1 VQKTTNQNKPITIAI
16 MGASGFVGQN
26 LLRYLLKTT
35 DYSIRALCRSPQN
48 IQFDAQYAD
57 RVQLVRAD
65 VFDRDAIRNSLEGV
79 DVAVYLIHM
88 MAAKGDYY
96 DLEAKAAETFGKAAQ
111 VVGLPRLIYMGGLGS
126 DADKLSRHLRSR
138 HNTGKILKSYVP
150 LLIEFRASMIVGD
163 GSIAY
168 DIMKSLVH
176 NLPVQT
182 VPAWAITHTQP
193 IALQDALQY
202 LTEGLTVPLEYSE
215 IVEIGGPEELSYK
228 DLIVRYAASIGR
240 KPVIV
245 MIPIV
250 PLWLGAWWLNLF
262 TPRHHA
268 KVGRQMAESLM
279 NPMVVTNDRAK
290 ELFPDIIPESIEKA
304 FNEVKAKE

>member
-1 VQKTTNQNKPITIAI
+1 

-26 LLRYLLKTT
+26 LLRYLLKNT
-35 DYSIRALCRSPQN
+35 DFSVRAICRSPQD
-48 IQFDAQYAD
+48 IEFDKQYTE
-57 RVQLVRAD
+57 RVQLVPAD
-65 VFDRDAIRNSLEGV
+65 IFDYDAIQKSLTGA

-88 MAAKGDYY
+88 MAARGDYY
-96 DLEAKAAETFGKAAQ
+96 DLEAKAAETFGKAAAAA
-111 VVGLPRLIYMGGLGS
+111 GLPRAVYMSGLGN

-138 HNTGKILKSYVP
+138 HNTGAILKKHLP

-182 VPAWAITHTQP
+182 VPAWAVTHTQP

-202 LTEGLTVPLEYSE
+202 LTQALTVPVEHSE

-228 DLIVRYAASIGR
+228 DLIARYAAFTGK
-240 KPVIV
+240 KPVLILV
-245 MIPIV
+245 PIV

-262 TPRHHA
+262 TPPDHA
-268 KVGRQMAESLM
+268 KVGRSMAESLM
-279 NPMVVTNDRAK
+279 NPMVVTNNRAK
-290 ELFPDIIPESIEKA
+290 ELFPSIHPEPIEKA
-304 FNEVKAKE
+304 FSK